1 MSNLDYYI
9 NKYLN
14 FFNHHK
20 INLKSNFLIGVSG
33 GLDSMALLDLSFKTG
48 LKISVAHVNY
58 QLRGSENNREI
69 KIIEEY
75 CQERKINLFIK
86 TTEINKNKNLQNEA
100 RIVRYQF
107 FNELINQEGLD
118 YIITAHHQNDN
129 HETFLFNA
137 FRGNGINSLKGIQK
151 INTII
156 LRPGLEFSKKELE
169 EYAQLNTINF
179 NIDSSNLTSKYD
191 RNFIRNKL
199 LKLVSTQFPNYGKA
213 LSNTIKYLNE
223 DYILLNYLVE
233 EKLENYI
240 SEEKNYVK
248 IQYDYTIPSYFW
260 THYLRKYGF
269 KNHQISKWIE
279 SPSQVGKYI
288 ESANFQLLNDRN
300 YWLLRPKKMEK
311 KDLKEYY
318 LNENQA
324 IHYPIFLSGKISKTR
339 NIKNRS
345 ENFENVD
352 YSKLKF
358 PLLLRKW
365 RKGDKIQ
372 PLGMKGSKKI
382 SDFLIEKKVPL
393 FEKKNIYVLISNED
407 IIWVIGYVI
416 SEKVKIRE
424 KSKMYYHL
432 LYQE

>member
-100 RIVRYQF
+100 RIIRYQF

-169 EYAQLNTINF
+169 DYAQLNTINF

-199 LKLVSTQFPNYGKA
+199 LKLISTQFPNYEKG

-223 DYILLNYLVE
+223 DYILLNYLVK
-233 EKLENYI
+233 EKLEKYI

-339 NIKNRS
+339 KIKTRS

-382 SDFLIEKKVPL
+382 SDFLIERKVPL

-407 IIWVIGYVI
+407 IVWVIGHVI

>member
-156 LRPGLEFSKKELE
+156 LRPGLEFSKKEFE
-169 EYAQLNTINF
+169 EYAKLNTINF

-199 LKLVSTQFPNYGKA
+199 LKLVSTQFPNYEKA

-339 NIKNRS
+339 KIKTRS

-382 SDFLIEKKVPL
+382 SDFLIERKVPL

>member
-199 LKLVSTQFPNYGKA
+199 LKLVSTQFPNYEKA

-223 DYILLNYLVE
+223 DYILLNLS
-233 EKLENYI
+233 LIHI
-240 SEEKNYVK
+240 SE
-248 IQYDYTIPSYFW
+248 P
-260 THYLRKYGF
+260 
-269 KNHQISKWIE
+269 
-279 SPSQVGKYI
+279 
-288 ESANFQLLNDRN
+288 
-300 YWLLRPKKMEK
+300 
-311 KDLKEYY
+311 
-318 LNENQA
+318 
-324 IHYPIFLSGKISKTR
+324 TR
-339 NIKNRS
+339 R
-345 ENFENVD
+345 
-352 YSKLKF
+352 
-358 PLLLRKW
+358 
-365 RKGDKIQ
+365 
-372 PLGMKGSKKI
+372 
-382 SDFLIEKKVPL
+382 
-393 FEKKNIYVLISNED
+393 
-407 IIWVIGYVI
+407 
-416 SEKVKIRE
+416 
-424 KSKMYYHL
+424 
-432 LYQE
+432 

>member
-288 ESANFQLLNDRN
+288 ESANFQILNDRN

-339 NIKNRS
+339 NIKTRS

-382 SDFLIEKKVPL
+382 SDFLIERKVPL

>member
-100 RIVRYQF
+100 RIIRYQF

-199 LKLVSTQFPNYGKA
+199 LKLISTQFPNYEKG

-223 DYILLNYLVE
+223 DYILLNYLVK
-233 EKLENYI
+233 EKLEKYI

-318 LNENQA
+318 LNENQT

-339 NIKNRS
+339 NIKTRS
-345 ENFENVD
+345 VNFENVD

-382 SDFLIEKKVPL
+382 SDFLTERKVPL

>member
-179 NIDSSNLTSKYD
+179 NIDSSNLSSKYD

-339 NIKNRS
+339 NIKTRS

-382 SDFLIEKKVPL
+382 SDFLIERKVPL

>member
-75 CQERKINLFIK
+75 CQKRKINLFIK

-179 NIDSSNLTSKYD
+179 NIDSSNLSSKYD

-199 LKLVSTQFPNYGKA
+199 LKLVSTQFPNYEKA

-324 IHYPIFLSGKISKTR
+324 IHLS
-339 NIKNRS
+339 
-345 ENFENVD
+345 
-352 YSKLKF
+352 
-358 PLLLRKW
+358 
-365 RKGDKIQ
+365 
-372 PLGMKGSKKI
+372 
-382 SDFLIEKKVPL
+382 LIH
-393 FEKKNIYVLISNED
+393 I
-407 IIWVIGYVI
+407 
-416 SEKVKIRE
+416 
-424 KSKMYYHL
+424 
-432 LYQE
+432 